1 MKKNDDLKIL
11 TVAADKGG
19 VRKTTTTHNYAE
31 WLALEGHSVLLIDE
45 DRSMNLT
52 RRYILGE
59 TPGHTQNII
68 GLYEGLSI
76 KDGFTPI
83 QVKKNI
89 DLISS
94 STEIPQLEKQL
105 EARIQRELVLFKWIA
120 KNYQELNSKYDYI
133 LIDTRND
140 NGVLTLNALAAADVV
155 IGITDTSVDGYEA
168 LDTLK
173 SKVEELNEA
182 YENNA
187 HLVFVAGGIVKKEIA
202 TKEILKQ
209 LSPRPEF
216 IGSFRKNTNMA
227 NPETMFAQ
235 AERSKRFSR
244 EQEDALKELTQLFTK
259 IKGVLDGNK

>member
-1 MKKNDDLKIL
+1 M
-11 TVAADKGG
+11 
-19 VRKTTTTHNYAE
+19 
-31 WLALEGHSVLLIDE
+31 
-45 DRSMNLT
+45 
-52 RRYILGE
+52 
-59 TPGHTQNII
+59 
-68 GLYEGLSI
+68 
-76 KDGFTPI
+76 
-83 QVKKNI
+83 
-89 DLISS
+89 
-94 STEIPQLEKQL
+94 
-105 EARIQRELVLFKWIA
+105 FKWIA

-187 HLVFVAGGIVKKEIA
+187 HLVFVAGGVVKKEIA

-209 LSPRPEF
+209 LSPRPEY
-216 IGSFRKNTNMA
+216 IGFFRKNTNMA

-235 AERSKRFSR
+235 AERSKRFFR